1 MAGELVSGRGSQP
14 YRRRGGLGKQ
24 RTGDGKLASMSDQP
38 LPLAGLRVIDCT
50 VERGEL
56 AARLLGD
63 LGAEVV
69 KVEAPGGSPARA
81 LAPVRRGVSL
91 AWAVRNA
98 GKLGMMLDLG
108 DGGPVGE
115 RDRDR
120 FSGLLD
126 HSDVLVASGA
136 QIAGGLDM
144 KALAAAHPHLVV
156 VAVTAFGLDGPFS
169 DYVATDAVLS
179 ATGGI
184 AFKAG
189 VAEGT
194 PLFPPGHLVDDLVS
208 VTAAFAALCALYQRE
223 STGAGQFVELS
234 ANEAIALAAD
244 WALPNVSARVLAG
257 EPPAEV
263 RNGSGPVYP
272 VFKCKDGYVRL
283 VVLSPRQ
290 WRALREWLG
299 EPEYLQDPELESFV
313 SRLMIAATVINP
325 LLVEHFAKF
334 GMDEAAAEAQRR
346 GIVCTPALPP
356 ARVLENEHLRSRGTF
371 APMRMG
377 DDVTAPMFTG
387 FYEVDGVRAGP
398 QDSPPEVGQHTEQ
411 VFANLGDSRPA
422 PASIPAP
429 SPPLTGVRVMDFGI
443 GAVGVEVGRRLA
455 EYGAEVIKIESRAY
469 PDFMRTVTG
478 GEFSPSF
485 VSSSRSKLGFGA
497 NAQTPEGHEILLRL
511 TEHSDVVVENNST
524 GTMDDLGLGFED
536 LTAVNP
542 NVVMVSSQ
550 LMGSRGTWADWRG
563 YGPTGQGPGGLLHL
577 WNYAD
582 RDDPAGSASIYPDH
596 YAGCLGAVGALA
608 ALVGRERG
616 TCATTTHVEVAQVE
630 AVAGSLADLLAAAAV
645 EPGSVVPTGNR
656 SEQGAP
662 WGLYPC
668 AGEEQWVAITC
679 RDDADW
685 RALRAAM
692 GEPDWATDPA
702 LDHATARHANTA
714 MLDEKVAEWTRT
726 DTKDAIAT
734 RCQQRGVPA
743 APMLTGTD
751 MGSHPHYVAR
761 QFAIRIDQQVLGEM
775 VLDGAAF
782 HGDLMVGPDVRGAPA
797 IGEHTREI
805 SASVLGLDDAEVD
818 KLLAMGALETT
829 PPVAHPTLSESP
841 G

>member
-1 MAGELVSGRGSQP
+1 MN
-14 YRRRGGLGKQ
+14 
-24 RTGDGKLASMSDQP
+24 DGP
-38 LPLAGLRVIDCT
+38 LPLTGLRVVDCT
-50 VERGEL
+50 VGRGEL
-56 AARLLGD
+56 AGRYLAD
-63 LGAEVV
+63 LGAETV
-69 KVEAPGGSPARA
+69 KVEPPEGSPARS
-81 LAPVRRGVSL
+81 LAPVREGVSL

-98 GKLGMMLDLG
+98 GKLGVALDLIAEG
-108 DGGPVGE
+108 DRE
-115 RDRDR
+115 RLHT
-120 FSGLLD
+120 LLD
-126 HSDVLVASGA
+126 HADVLLTSEVEL
-136 QIAGGLDM
+136 AGGLDVRD
-144 KALAAAHPHLVV
+144 LAARHPHLVV
-156 VAVTAFGLDGPFS
+156 VAITAFGLDAPFS

-179 ATGGI
+179 ASGGI

-189 VAEGT
+189 VPDGT
-194 PLFPPGHLVDDLVS
+194 PLFPPGHVVDDLVS

-223 STGAGQFVELS
+223 QTAAGQFVELS
-234 ANEAIALAAD
+234 ANEAVALCAD

-313 SRLMIAATVINP
+313 ARLMIAATVINP
-325 LLVEHFAKF
+325 LLEEHFAKF

-346 GIVCTPALPP
+346 GIVATPALPP
-356 ARVLENEHLRSRGTF
+356 DRVLTNEHLASRGTF
-371 APMRMG
+371 APL
-377 DDVTAPMFTG
+377 DVGGGVSAPVFTG
-387 FYEVDGVRAGP
+387 FFEVDGVRAGP
-398 QDSPPEVGQHTEQ
+398 HASPPAIGEHTEH
-411 VFANLGDSRPA
+411 VFAHLGDPRRAPATTPEPA
-422 PASIPAP
+422 P
-429 SPPLTGVRVMDFGI
+429 PLAGLRVMDFGI

-497 NAQTPEGHEILLRL
+497 NAQTPEGHDLLLRL
-511 TEHSDVVVENNST
+511 AEHSDVVIENNST
-524 GTMDDLGLGFED
+524 GTMDDLGLAFDD
-536 LTAVNP
+536 LAAMNP
-542 NVVMVSSQ
+542 GIVMVSSQ
-550 LMGSRGTWADWRG
+550 LMGSRGRWADWRG

-608 ALVGRERG
+608 ALVGRARG
-616 TCATTTHVEVAQVE
+616 THRGLHVEVAQVE
-630 AVAGSLADLLAAAAV
+630 AVAGSLADLLAAEGI
-645 EPGSVVPTGNR
+645 EPGSVVPSGNR

-685 RALRAAM
+685 HALRTAM
-692 GEPDWATDPA
+692 GEPEWAADPA
-702 LDHATARHANTA
+702 LDDAATRLARAA
-714 MLDEKVAEWTRT
+714 ELDERVGAWTRT
-726 DTKDAIAT
+726 DTKDDIAA
-734 RCQQRGVPA
+734 RCQRQGVPA

-761 QFAIRIDQQVLGEM
+761 NFAIRVDQQVIGEM

-782 HGDLMVGPDVRGAPA
+782 HGALMVGPDVRQAPA
-797 IGEHTREI
+797 IGEHTRELAR
-805 SASVLGLDDAEVD
+805 SLLGLDDAEVD
-818 KLLAMGALETT
+818 KLLAAGVLETT
-829 PPVAHPTLSESP
+829 PPVIVPEVSETP

>member
-1 MAGELVSGRGSQP
+1 MADR
-14 YRRRGGLGKQ
+14 
-24 RTGDGKLASMSDQP
+24 
-38 LPLAGLRVIDCT
+38 LPLAGLRVVDCT
-50 VERGEL
+50 IERGEL
-56 AARLLGD
+56 CGRYLAD

-69 KVEAPGGSPARA
+69 KVEPPGGSPARH
-81 LAPVRRGVSL
+81 LAPVRSGVSL

-98 GKLGMMLDLG
+98 GKLGVVLDLASG
-108 DGGPVGE
+108 ADADRE
-115 RDRDR
+115 R
-120 FSGLLD
+120 FHTLLD
-126 HSDVLVASGA
+126 HADVLLTSDALISADLDVRT
-136 QIAGGLDM
+136 IA
-144 KALAAAHPHLVV
+144 ARHPHLVA
-156 VAVTAFGLDGPFS
+156 VAITAFGLDGPFS
-169 DYVATDAVLS
+169 QYVATDAVLS

-189 VAEGT
+189 VPTDT
-194 PLFPPGHLVDDLVS
+194 PLFPPGHLIDDLVS
-208 VTAAFAALCALYQRE
+208 ITAAFAALCALYQRE
-223 STGAGQFVELS
+223 QTGAGQFVELS
-234 ANEAIALAAD
+234 ANEAVALCAD

-272 VFKCKDGYVRL
+272 VFKCTDGYVRL

-313 SRLMIAATVINP
+313 ARLMIAATVINP
-325 LLVEHFAKF
+325 LLEEHFAQF

-356 ARVLENEHLRSRGTF
+356 ARVLENVHLQSRKTF
-371 APMRMG
+371 APLDVG
-377 DDVTAPMFTG
+377 EGVTAPVFTG
-387 FYEVDGVRAGP
+387 FYELDGERAGP
-398 QDSPPEVGQHTEQ
+398 RTPPPAVGEHTEQ
-411 VFANLGDSRPA
+411 VFANLGDARVAPA
-422 PASIPAP
+422 PATTTEPA
-429 SPPLTGVRVMDFGI
+429 PPLTGVRVMDFGI

-485 VSSSRSKLGFGA
+485 VASSRSKLGFGA
-497 NAQTPEGHEILLRL
+497 NAQTPEGHDVLMKLAEL
-511 TEHSDVVVENNST
+511 SDVVVENNST
-524 GTMDDLGLGFED
+524 GTMDDLGLGFAD
-536 LTAVNP
+536 LRAVNP
-542 NVVMVSSQ
+542 NIVMVSSQ
-550 LMGSRGTWADWRG
+550 LMGSHGTWADWRG

-608 ALVGRERG
+608 ALVGRARG
-616 TCATTTHVEVAQVE
+616 TNVGTHVEVAQVE
-630 AVAGSLADLLAAAAV
+630 AVAGSLADLLAAEGVA
-645 EPGSVVPTGNR
+645 PGSVVPSGNR

-662 WGLYPC
+662 WGLYRC

-685 RALRAAM
+685 RGLRAVM
-692 GEPDWATDPA
+692 GEPEWAANPMFDTAASRLANAA
-702 LDHATARHANTA
+702 L
-714 MLDEKVAEWTRT
+714 LDEKVDEWARGEN
-726 DTKDAIAT
+726 KDEVAA
-734 RCQQRGVPA
+734 RCQAEGVPA

-751 MGSHPHYVAR
+751 MGTHPHYVAR
-761 QFAIRIDQQVLGEM
+761 NFAIKIDQQVLGEM

-805 SASVLGLDDAEVD
+805 STRLLGLDYAEVD
-818 KLLAMGALETT
+818 KLLATGALETT
-829 PPVAHPTLSESP
+829 PPVAQPASSGLAD
-841 G
+841 

>member
-1 MAGELVSGRGSQP
+1 VAL
-14 YRRRGGLGKQ
+14 
-24 RTGDGKLASMSDQP
+24 D
-38 LPLAGLRVIDCT
+38 LPLAGLRVVDCT

-56 AARLLGD
+56 AARYLGD

-69 KVEAPGGSPARA
+69 KIEPPGGSPARS
-81 LAPVRRGVSL
+81 LAPVRVGVSL
-91 AWAVRNA
+91 PFAIRNA
-98 GKLGMMLDLG
+98 GKRGAVLDL
-108 DGGPVGE
+108 DDDE
-115 RDRDR
+115 DRARLDT
-120 FSGLLD
+120 LLA
-126 HSDVLVASGA
+126 HADVLVTSTVDLAR
-136 QIAGGLDM
+136 GLDVRDV
-144 KALAAAHPHLVV
+144 ARRHPHLIVL
-156 VAVTAFGLDGPFS
+156 AITPFGLDGPFH
-169 DYVATDAVLS
+169 DYAATSAVLS

-189 VAEGT
+189 VPDRT
-194 PLFPPGHLVDDLVS
+194 PLFPPGHIVDDLVS
-208 VTAAFAALCALYQRE
+208 ITAAFAALCALYQRE

-234 ANEAIALAAD
+234 ANEAVALMAD

-313 SRLMIAATVINP
+313 ARLMIAATVINP
-325 LLVEHFAKF
+325 LLEEHFAQF

-356 ARVLENEHLRSRGTF
+356 GRVLTNEHLVSRGAF
-371 APMRMG
+371 ESRDVG
-377 DDVTAPMFTG
+377 DGVTAPVFTG
-387 FYEVDGVRAGP
+387 FFEIDGERAGP
-398 QDSPPEVGQHTEQ
+398 RAAPPRVGEHTEQ
-411 VFANLGDSRPA
+411 VFANLGAARPA
-422 PASIPAP
+422 PTGSVDRAA
-429 SPPLTGVRVMDFGI
+429 PPLAGVRVMDFGI

-497 NAQTPEGHEILLRL
+497 NAQTPEGHELLLRL
-511 TEHSDVVVENNST
+511 AEHSDIVVENNST
-524 GTMDDLGLGFED
+524 GTMDDLGLAFSD

-542 NVVMVSSQ
+542 EIVMVSSQ
-550 LMGSRGTWADWRG
+550 LMGSHGTWADWRG

-577 WNYAD
+577 WNYGD

-596 YAGCLGAVGALA
+596 FAGCLGAVGALA
-608 ALVGRERG
+608 ALVGRVRG
-616 TCATTTHVEVAQVE
+616 TTGAAHVEVAQVE
-630 AVAGSLADLLAAAAV
+630 AVVGSLADLLAAEGV
-645 EPGSVVPTGNR
+645 EPGSVVPLGNR
-656 SEQGAP
+656 SEQGTP

-668 AGEEQWVAITC
+668 AGTEQWVAITC

-692 GEPDWATDPA
+692 GDPA
-702 LDHATARHANTA
+702 WAADSAFDDADGRRRRVDELDDRI
-714 MLDEKVAEWTRT
+714 AEWTRGEA
-726 DTKDAIAT
+726 KDAIAQQ
-734 RCQQRGVPA
+734 CQRHGVPA
-743 APMLTGTD
+743 GPMLTGTD

-761 QFAIRIDQQVLGEM
+761 GFAIRVDQQVLGEM

-782 HGDLMVGPDVRGAPA
+782 HGALMAGPDVRGAPA

-805 SASVLGLDDAEVD
+805 CTRLLGLDAAEVD
-818 KLLAMGALETT
+818 KLLANGALETT
-829 PPVAHPTLSESP
+829 PPVTVPETSETP

>member
-1 MAGELVSGRGSQP
+1 MSEPLP
-14 YRRRGGLGKQ
+14 
-24 RTGDGKLASMSDQP
+24 LAA
-38 LPLAGLRVIDCT
+38 LPLAGLRVVDCT

-56 AARLLGD
+56 AARYLGD

-69 KVEAPGGSPARA
+69 KVEPPVGSPARA
-81 LAPVRRGVSL
+81 LAPVREGVSL

-98 GKLGMMLDLG
+98 GKLGVALDLEG
-108 DGGPVGE
+108 SE
-115 RDRDR
+115 ADRDR
-120 FSGLLD
+120 FHTLLD
-126 HSDVLVASGA
+126 HADVLVTSDVSLPGD
-136 QIAGGLDM
+136 LD
-144 KALAAAHPHLVV
+144 ARELAAQHPHLVA
-156 VAVTAFGLDGPFS
+156 VAATAFGLDGPFAR
-169 DYVATDAVLS
+169 YVATDAVLS

-189 VAEGT
+189 VPEGT
-194 PLFPPGHLVDDLVS
+194 PLFPPGHLVDDLAS

-223 STGAGQFVELS
+223 QTGAGQFVELS
-234 ANEAIALAAD
+234 ANEAVALCAD

-299 EPEYLQDPELESFV
+299 EPEYLQDPELENFV

-325 LLVEHFAKF
+325 LLEEHFAQF
-334 GMDEAAAEAQRR
+334 GMDDAAAEAQRR

-356 ARVLENEHLRSRGTF
+356 ARVLTNEHLQSRGTF
-371 APMRMG
+371 APLAVG
-377 DDVTAPMFTG
+377 SGVTAPVFTG
-387 FYEVDGVRAGP
+387 FYEVDGARAGP
-398 QDSPPEVGQHTEQ
+398 HVPPPGVGEHTEQ
-411 VFANLGDSRPA
+411 VFAGLGDPRPA
-422 PASIPAP
+422 PANRPEPAP
-429 SPPLTGVRVMDFGI
+429 PLAGVRVMDFGI

-497 NAQTPEGHEILLRL
+497 NAQTPEGHDVLLRL
-511 TEHSDVVVENNST
+511 VERSDVVIENNST
-524 GTMDDLGLGFED
+524 GTMDDLGLGFD
-536 LTAVNP
+536 HLVAVNP

-550 LMGSRGTWADWRG
+550 LMGSHGTWADWRG

-608 ALVGRERG
+608 ALVGRARG
-616 TCATTTHVEVAQVE
+616 TNAGTHVEVAQVE
-630 AVAGSLADLLAAAAV
+630 AVAGSLADLLAAEGVA
-645 EPGSVVPTGNR
+645 PGSVVPSGNR

-668 AGEEQWVAITC
+668 AGDEQWVAITC
-679 RDDADW
+679 RDDDW
-685 RALRAAM
+685 RGLRAAM
-692 GEPDWATDPA
+692 GDPEWAADPA
-702 LDHATARHANTA
+702 FDDGAARVARA
-714 MLDEKVAEWTRT
+714 AELDEKVATWTRG
-726 DTKDAIAT
+726 DTKDTIAEV
-734 RCQQRGVPA
+734 CQRHGVPA
-743 APMLTGTD
+743 GPMLTGTD
-751 MGSHPHYVAR
+751 MGSHPHYVAHD
-761 QFAIRIDQQVLGEM
+761 FAIRVDQQVLGEM

-782 HGDLMVGPDVRGAPA
+782 HGELMVGPDVRGAPS
-797 IGEHTREI
+797 IGEHTRQI
-805 SASVLGLDDAEVD
+805 CTTVLGLDDAEVD
-818 KLLAMGALETT
+818 KLLSAGALETT
-829 PPVAHPTLSESP
+829 PAVTLPETAETP

>member
-1 MAGELVSGRGSQP
+1 VELA
-14 YRRRGGLGKQ
+14 GGLDA
-24 RTGDGKLASMSDQP
+24 R
-38 LPLAGLRVIDCT
+38 
-50 VERGEL
+50 EL
-56 AARLLGD
+56 AAR
-63 LGAEVV
+63 
-69 KVEAPGGSPARA
+69 
-81 LAPVRRGVSL
+81 
-91 AWAVRNA
+91 
-98 GKLGMMLDLG
+98 
-108 DGGPVGE
+108 
-115 RDRDR
+115 
-120 FSGLLD
+120 
-126 HSDVLVASGA
+126 
-136 QIAGGLDM
+136 
-144 KALAAAHPHLVV
+144 HPHLVV
-156 VAVTAFGLDGPFS
+156 VAITAFGLEGPFT
-169 DYVATDAVLS
+169 DYLATDAVLS
-179 ATGGI
+179 ASGGI

-189 VAEGT
+189 VPEGT

-208 VTAAFAALCALYQRE
+208 VTAAFATLCALYQRE
-223 STGAGQFVELS
+223 QTGAGQFVELS
-234 ANEAIALAAD
+234 ANEAVALCAD

-313 SRLMIAATVINP
+313 ARLMIAATVINP
-325 LLVEHFAKF
+325 LLEEHFAKF

-346 GIVCTPALPP
+346 GIVATPALPP
-356 ARVLENEHLRSRGTF
+356 ARVLTNEHLASRGTF
-371 APMRMG
+371 APLEVG
-377 DDVTAPMFTG
+377 AGVSAPVFAG
-387 FYEVDGVRAGP
+387 FFEVDGVRAGP
-398 QDSPPEVGQHTEQ
+398 HAAPPAIGEHTED
-411 VFANLGDSRPA
+411 VFANLGDPRRA
-422 PASIPAP
+422 PTTIAEPT
-429 SPPLTGVRVMDFGI
+429 PPLRGLRVMDFGI

-497 NAQTPEGHEILLRL
+497 NAQTPEGRDLLLRL
-511 TEHSDVVVENNST
+511 AGHSDVVIENNST
-524 GTMDDLGLGFED
+524 GTMDDLGLGFAD
-536 LTAVNP
+536 LAAVNP
-542 NVVMVSSQ
+542 GIVMVSSQ
-550 LMGSRGTWADWRG
+550 LMGSRGTWANWRG

-608 ALVGRERG
+608 ALVGRARG
-616 TCATTTHVEVAQVE
+616 TTEALHVEVAQVE
-630 AVAGSLADLLAAAAV
+630 AVAGSLADLLAAEGI
-645 EPGSVVPTGNR
+645 EPGSVVPSGNQ

-679 RDDADW
+679 RDDSDW
-685 RALRAAM
+685 RALREAM
-692 GEPDWATDPA
+692 GEPDWAGDPG
-702 LDHATARHANTA
+702 LDSSAQRLARADE
-714 MLDEKVAEWTRT
+714 LDARVGEWTRS
-726 DTKDAIAT
+726 DAKDAIAA
-734 RCQQRGVPA
+734 RCQQHGVPA

-761 QFAIRIDQQVLGEM
+761 DFAIRVDQQVIGEM

-782 HGDLMVGPDVRGAPA
+782 HGALMVGPDVRQAPA
-797 IGEHTREI
+797 IGEHTRDI
-805 SASVLGLDDAEVD
+805 ARSLLGLDDAEVD
-818 KLLAMGALETT
+818 KLLAAGVLETT
-829 PPVAHPTLSESP
+829 PPVTVPEVSETP